1 MNDLVINHNGT
12 LTTTQ
17 DKVSILTDNNEL
29 SVQKLIRTYK
39 QDLEE
44 FGNLEFEDELIC
56 NSKNKMNSKKVYYLN
71 EQQATLLLTYMKN
84 TKQVREAKKILVKAF
99 YELKSENQRLKHE
112 KYINEISSLNATLIS
127 KAKRHQR
134 VVNAYKS
141 NLSQKNNKIVALKQE
156 LKNANSSLNYEARY
170 KNAMLERDYYF
181 KKYKDLEEKHK
192 FKEEV
197 TFKVLDKI
205 RSQLD
210 DAYGD
215 ISALIPYVW
224 EDNAYFL
231 KQRLDKKRIER

>member
-1 MNDLVINHNGT
+1 MNNLVINYNGT
-12 LTTTQ
+12 LVTTQ
-17 DKVSILTDNNEL
+17 DKVSELTDNNEQ
-29 SVQKLIRTYK
+29 SIQRLIRAYK
-39 QDLEE
+39 PDLEE
-44 FGNLEFEDELIC
+44 FGNLGFYNFKIQAGLGC
-56 NSKNKMNSKKVYYLN
+56 TYKKVYYLN

-215 ISALIPYVW
+215 IGALIPYVW

-231 KQRLDKKRIER
+231 KQRLDKKRVER